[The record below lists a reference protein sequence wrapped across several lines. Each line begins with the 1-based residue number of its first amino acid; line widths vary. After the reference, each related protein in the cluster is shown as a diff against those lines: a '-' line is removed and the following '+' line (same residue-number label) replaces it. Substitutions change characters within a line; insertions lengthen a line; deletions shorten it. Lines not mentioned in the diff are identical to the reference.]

1 MLITKP
7 FKYSISTWYKWYN
20 RYNGIDYNY
29 VYTKYGEMLA
39 LLEIDEC
46 GSTLSLSIY
55 DPRSDHGF
63 FDRSIQ
69 NATIESWN
77 ENVLTFTA
85 IRAYGRRVRIE
96 IELNPQ
102 NGEIKKLTKYYSEK
116 EYLMLTNEEA
126 ALQNEITKLQNK
138 LVREYHPR

>member
-1 MLITKP
+1 MRNDIENLRGKVSA
-7 FKYSISTWYKWYN
+7 Y
-20 RYNGIDYNY
+20 
-29 VYTKYGEMLA
+29 YTKYGEMLA

-55 DPRSDHGF
+55 DPHRDRGG

-77 ENVLTFTA
+77 DNVLSFTA
-85 IRAYGRRVRIE
+85 IIGWGRRVRIE

-116 EYLMLTNEEA
+116 EYLMLTNEEEA
-126 ALQNEITKLQNK
+126 FQNKITELQNK
-138 LVREYHPR
+138 QVREFRPLY

>member
-7 FKYSISTWYKWYN
+7 FKYSISTWYNW
-20 RYNGIDYNY
+20 YNGIDYNY

-55 DPRSDHGF
+55 DPHSERGF

-69 NATIESWN
+69 NAAIESWN
-77 ENVLTFTA
+77 DNVLSFTA
-85 IRAYGRRVRIE
+85 IIGYGRRVRIE

-102 NGEIKKLTKYYSEK
+102 NGEIKKLTKYYSEE
-116 EYLMLTNEEA
+116 EYLMLTNDDS
-126 ALQNEITKLQNK
+126 TLQNK
-138 LVREYHPR
+138 IIEQQNKQVREYDSSR

>member
-7 FKYSISTWYKWYN
+7 FKYSISTWYN
-20 RYNGIDYNY
+20 SIDYNDY
-29 VYTKYGEMLA
+29 VYKKYGKMLA
-39 LLEIDEC
+39 LLELDEC

-55 DPRSDHGF
+55 DTHSDRGG

-77 ENVLTFTA
+77 DNVLSFTA
-85 IRAYGRRVRIE
+85 IIGYGRRVRIE

-102 NGEIKKLTKYYSEK
+102 NGEINKLTKYYSEK

-126 ALQNEITKLQNK
+126 AFQNEITKLQNK
-138 LVREYHPR
+138 QVREYHPRY

>member
-7 FKYSISTWYKWYN
+7 FKYSISTWYNW
-20 RYNGIDYNY
+20 YNGIDYNY

-55 DPRSDHGF
+55 DPRSERGF

-69 NATIESWN
+69 NAAIESWN
-77 ENVLTFTA
+77 DNVLSFTA
-85 IRAYGRRVRIE
+85 IIGYGRRVRIE

-102 NGEIKKLTKYYSEK
+102 NGEINSEE
-116 EYLMLTNEEA
+116 EYLMLTNDDS
-126 ALQNEITKLQNK
+126 TLQNK
-138 LVREYHPR
+138 IIELQNKQVRENDSPR

>member
-7 FKYSISTWYKWYN
+7 FKYSISTRYKWY
-20 RYNGIDYNY
+20 YGLDYYGY

-55 DPRSDHGF
+55 DPHRDRGG

-77 ENVLTFTA
+77 DNVLSFTA
-85 IRAYGRRVRIE
+85 IIGWGRRVRIE

-116 EYLMLTNEEA
+116 EYLMLTNEEEA
-126 ALQNEITKLQNK
+126 FQNKITELQNK
-138 LVREYHPR
+138 QVREFRPLY

>member
-7 FKYSISTWYKWYN
+7 FKYSISTRYKW
-20 RYNGIDYNY
+20 YNGIDYNY

-39 LLEIDEC
+39 LLELDEC

-55 DPRSDHGF
+55 DPHRDRGG

-77 ENVLTFTA
+77 DNVLSFTA
-85 IRAYGRRVRIE
+85 IIGWGRRVRIE

-102 NGEIKKLTKYYSEK
+102 NGEIKKLTKYYSDK
-116 EYLMLTNEEA
+116 EYLMLTNDDSTF
-126 ALQNEITKLQNK
+126 QNKIIELQNK
-138 LVREYHPR
+138 QVREYDSSR

>member
-7 FKYSISTWYKWYN
+7 FKYSISTWYNW
-20 RYNGIDYNY
+20 YNGIDYNY

-39 LLEIDEC
+39 LLELDEC

-55 DPRSDHGF
+55 DPHSDRGV
-63 FDRSIQ
+63 FDRPIQ
-69 NATIESWN
+69 NAAIESWN
-77 ENVLTFTA
+77 DNVLTFTA
-85 IRAYGRRVRIE
+85 VRAYGRRVRIE

-116 EYLMLTNEEA
+116 EYLMLTNEEEA
-126 ALQNEITKLQNK
+126 FQNKITELQNK
-138 LVREYHPR
+138 QVRENDSPR

>member
-7 FKYSISTWYKWYN
+7 FKYSISTWYKGIG
-20 RYNGIDYNY
+20 YNGY
-29 VYTKYGEMLA
+29 VYEKYGEMLA
-39 LLEIDEC
+39 LLELDEC

-55 DPRSDHGF
+55 DPHSDRGV
-63 FDRSIQ
+63 FDRPIQ
-69 NATIESWN
+69 NAAIESWN
-77 ENVLTFTA
+77 DNVLTFTA
-85 IRAYGRRVRIE
+85 VRAYGRRVRIE

-126 ALQNEITKLQNK
+126 AFQNEITELHNK
-138 LVREYHPR
+138 QVREDYPRY

>member
-7 FKYSISTWYKWYN
+7 FKYSISTWYKGIG
-20 RYNGIDYNY
+20 YNGY
-29 VYTKYGEMLA
+29 VYKKYGEMLA
-39 LLEIDEC
+39 LLELDEC

-63 FDRSIQ
+63 FDWSIQ
-69 NATIESWN
+69 NAAIESWN
-77 ENVLTFTA
+77 DNVLTFTA
-85 IRAYGRRVRIE
+85 VRAYGRRVRIE

-116 EYLMLTNEEA
+116 EYLMLTNEEETF
-126 ALQNEITKLQNK
+126 QNKITELQNK
-138 LVREYHPR
+138 QVRENDSPR

>member
-1 MLITKP
+1 MLITKT
-7 FKYSISTWYKWYN
+7 FKHCISKRYHHEECRDVYS
-20 RYNGIDYNY
+20 R
-29 VYTKYGEMLA
+29 YGEMLA
-39 LLEIDEC
+39 LLELDEC

-55 DPRSDHGF
+55 DPHSDRGV
-63 FDRSIQ
+63 FDRPIQ
-69 NATIESWN
+69 NAAIESWN
-77 ENVLTFTA
+77 DNVLTFTA
-85 IRAYGRRVRIE
+85 VRAFGRRVRIE

>member
-1 MLITKP
+1 MLITKT
-7 FKYSISTWYKWYN
+7 FKYSISTWYN
-20 RYNGIDYNY
+20 GIGYNGY
-29 VYTKYGEMLA
+29 VYDKYGEMLV
-39 LLEIDEC
+39 LLELDEC

-55 DPRSDHGF
+55 DPHSDRGV
-63 FDRSIQ
+63 FDRPIQ
-69 NATIESWN
+69 NAAIESRN
-77 ENVLTFTA
+77 DNVLTFTA
-85 IRAYGRRVRIE
+85 IRAFGRRVRIE

-138 LVREYHPR
+138 LVREYHPRY

>member
-1 MLITKP
+1 MLITKT
-7 FKYSISTWYKWYN
+7 FKYSISTWYN
-20 RYNGIDYNY
+20 GIGYNGY
-29 VYTKYGEMLA
+29 VYDKYGEMLA
-39 LLEIDEC
+39 LLELDEC

-55 DPRSDHGF
+55 DPHSDRGV
-63 FDRSIQ
+63 FDRPIQ
-69 NATIESWN
+69 NAAIESWN
-77 ENVLTFTA
+77 DNVLTFTA
-85 IRAYGRRVRIE
+85 VRAYGRRVRIE

-138 LVREYHPR
+138 IVREYHPRY